1 MSVFKEIY
9 NYRELL
15 KTNIKKEIRGKYK
28 HSFLGVIWSFLYP
41 LLQLA
46 VYAIIFP
53 LILRDTQENYV
64 IFLCVALIPWTFFT
78 TVVNQSTGVI
88 IANGNILKKVFFPR
102 IILPVSV
109 VASAAINFIIST
121 VIILAFIL
129 FSGMGFSQYLLFY
142 PVILAVQFVLSLG
155 ISFIVSSVTVYF
167 RDLEHLINIALMM
180 LFYATPIAYSSATI
194 PETFKTIM
202 YLNPMAHIIDAYRA
216 IFYYQEMPNLI
227 NLGILFIVSII
238 ITIGGYFIFNK
249 LQKKFAEE
257 I

>member
-1 MSVFKEIY
+1 MKVFKEIY
-9 NYRELL
+9 DYRELL

-28 HSFLGVIWSFLYP
+28 HSFLGVVWSFLYP

-78 TVVNQSTGVI
+78 TVINQSTGVI
-88 IANGNILKKVFFPR
+88 IANGNIIKKVFFPR
-102 IILPVSV
+102 IILPISV

-121 VIILAFIL
+121 IIILLFVL
-129 FSGMGFSQYLLFY
+129 FSGMGFSKYLVFY
-142 PVILAVQFVLSLG
+142 PIILLVQFILSLG
-155 ISFIVSSVTVYF
+155 ISFIVSSITVYL

-180 LFYATPIAYSSATI
+180 LFYATPIAYSSSSI
-194 PETFKTIM
+194 PEAFKNIM

-216 IFYYQEMPNLI
+216 IFYYQQMPNLLD
-227 NLGILFIVSII
+227 LGILLVISIF
-238 ITIGGYFIFNK
+238 ITIGGYFIFEK
-249 LQKKFAEE
+249 LQKRFAEE

>member
-1 MSVFKEIY
+1 MKVFKDIY

-88 IANGNILKKVFFPR
+88 IANGNILKKVYFPR
-102 IILPVSV
+102 IILPISV
-109 VASAAINFIIST
+109 VSSAAINFAIST
-121 VIILAFIL
+121 IIILAFVL
-129 FSGMGFSQYLLFY
+129 FSGMGFCKYLVFY
-142 PVILAVQFVLSLG
+142 PVILLVQFIFSLG
-155 ISFIVSSVTVYF
+155 ISFIVSSITVYL

-180 LFYATPIAYSSATI
+180 LFYATPIAYSSNTI
-194 PETFKTIM
+194 PDAFKNIM

-216 IFYYQEMPNLI
+216 IFYYKQMPNLM
-227 NLGILFIVSII
+227 NLGVLLIISIG
-238 ITIGGYFIFNK
+238 ITVVGYFIFEK
-249 LQKKFAEE
+249 LQKRFAEE